1 MFMLPIEAGF
11 FKFTIVKDMKH
22 VYPNGTNYP
31 VNVTPL
37 HWEFFK
43 NYKKRLATKTVLKSE
58 PLKLYPNP
66 VQDEIIIDTEN
77 KIYTC
82 EIFDILDKAILTYNN
97 LSQNTIEISSILSG
111 PYLLKIITSKGTQT
125 NRFVKN

>member
-43 NYKKRLATKTVLKSE
+43 NYKKLLATKTVLKSE
-58 PLKLYPNP
+58 PLKLYPI
-66 VQDEIIIDTEN
+66 QL
-77 KIYTC
+77 KM
-82 EIFDILDKAILTYNN
+82 K
-97 LSQNTIEISSILSG
+97 SS
-111 PYLLKIITSKGTQT
+111 
-125 NRFVKN
+125 

>member
-1 MFMLPIEAGF
+1 MLPIEVEF
-11 FKFTIVKDMKH
+11 FRFTIVKDMKH
-22 VYPNGTNYP
+22 VYPSGINYP
-31 VNVTPL
+31 VDVTPL

-43 NYKKRLATKTVLKSE
+43 NYKKLLANKKVLKSE

-97 LSQNTIEISSILSG
+97 LSQNTIEISSIPSG
-111 PYLLKIITSKGTQT
+111 PYLLKIITSKGKQT
-125 NRFVKN
+125 NKFIKN

>member
-11 FKFTIVKDMKH
+11 FRFTIVKDMKH
-22 VYPNGTNYP
+22 VYPNGINYP
-31 VNVTPL
+31 VDVTPL

-43 NYKKRLATKTVLKSE
+43 NYKKLLATKKVLKSE

-82 EIFDILDKAILTYNN
+82 EIFDILGKAILTYNN
-97 LSQNTIEISSILSG
+97 LSQNTIEISSIPSG

-125 NRFVKN
+125 NKFIKN

>member
-1 MFMLPIEAGF
+1 MFMLPNEAGF

>member
-31 VNVTPL
+31 VDVTPL

-43 NYKKRLATKTVLKSE
+43 NYKKLLATKTVLKSE
-58 PLKLYPNP
+58 PLKLYPSP
-66 VQDEIIIDTEN
+66 AQDEIILDTEN

-82 EIFDILDKAILTYNN
+82 EIFDILGKPILMATN
-97 LSQNTIEISSILSG
+97 LTNNTIDVRSIPTG
-111 PYLLKIITSKGTQT
+111 KYLLKIITSKGKVT
-125 NRFVKN
+125 NKFIKN